1 MLSYNVKLIVEPEG
15 REHLLHM
22 LGQHA
27 KAWNFISEDTFK
39 NSNIEG
45 KIIYDRNYYKCR
57 KNIDGILSQVVI
69 RALNSVTSTFHTI
82 KKNGDLDKLTKAPVN
97 TNLSIRLD
105 KRLYRFLPGNRISIS
120 TSAGR
125 VECSFSPWSLLKD
138 KLETS
143 VPHDPLIFV
152 RGGDIYLSLSFDA
165 TGPMFIED
173 KIIGVDLGIRRMA
186 VTSEGIAY
194 SDKNY
199 LKQRRKIRHLKR
211 QLQGRKD
218 LWGSNS
224 AARHLIKANRKER
237 NQSRNLLHHL
247 ANAILETAATTI
259 VLEDLTNIKENTK
272 KRPGKRTIRK
282 REQEKRFN
290 NRQGQV
296 PYFGLRQMLTWKAP
310 LLGKRVETVNPAYT
324 SSNDCRGLAYGRRQG
339 CRYYGSDGKV
349 LDADGNAAV
358 NILRKYCARRKL
370 PLSYELPGDGSLYF
384 RGRLTSTSRIPEAVL
399 STVGGQAHDFSRG

>member
-1 MLSYNVKLIVEPEG
+1 MLSYNVKLDIVPEG
-15 REHLLHM
+15 REHLLHT
-22 LGQHA
+22 LRQHSQ
-27 KAWNFISEDTFK
+27 AWNMVSEDTFK
-39 NSNIEG
+39 NRNLEG

-57 KNIDGILSQVVI
+57 KNIDGILSQIVI
-69 RALNSVTSTFHTI
+69 RAVCSVTSTFHTI
-82 KKNGDLDKLTKAPVN
+82 KKNGDLGKLTEAPRN

-105 KRLYRFLPGNRISIS
+105 KRLYRFLPGNRIAIS

-125 VECSFSPWSLLKD
+125 VDCSFHPWSLLKD
-138 KLETS
+138 RLATS

-165 TGPMFIED
+165 TGPMWVED
-173 KIIGVDLGIRRMA
+173 KYIGVDLGIRRMA
-186 VTSEGIAY
+186 VTSEGVAY
-194 SDKNY
+194 TDKGF
-199 LKQRRKIRHLKR
+199 LKHRRKIRYLKR

-218 LWGSNS
+218 FYGSNS
-224 AARHLIKANRKER
+224 AARHLIKVNRKER

-247 ANAILETAATTI
+247 ANAILETPATTI
-259 VLEDLTNIKENTK
+259 VLEDLSGIKERTK
-272 KRPGKRTIRK
+272 KRVGERTARK

-296 PYFGLRQMLTWKAP
+296 PYYGLRQMLTWKAP

-384 RGRLTSTSRIPEAVL
+384 RGRLTSTSRTPEAAIMA
-399 STVGGQAHDFSRG
+399 VGGQAHDFSRE